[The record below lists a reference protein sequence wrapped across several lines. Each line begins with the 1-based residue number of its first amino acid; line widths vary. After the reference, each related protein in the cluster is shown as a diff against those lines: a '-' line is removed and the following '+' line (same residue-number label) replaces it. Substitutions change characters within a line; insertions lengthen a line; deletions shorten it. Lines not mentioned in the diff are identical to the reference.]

1 MTFSESV
8 KKEFAA
14 EMPRSTCCRRAL
26 AYGLL
31 FDANTDAEGRIWF
44 DTSGEDF
51 AERFAR
57 LLERQFSKNVSCTGI
72 TKAGRK
78 YFRLEFTFASMAEKI
93 SDLSLENAKIKD
105 YIEFKCAECRVS
117 FLRGIFLA
125 RGTLTFSPSN
135 NHLEYRIIHKERADL
150 LADFLTA
157 CGVPPKRTDRERVI
171 GLYFKRGEQIEDNLK
186 LMQANETFF
195 SVINERIEREI
206 KMQENRAVN
215 CESVNILKAV
225 EAAQKQI
232 KAIKAI
238 EKAGLL
244 DKLDSGLYES
254 ARLRLENSDST
265 MNELALLH
273 NPPISKSGLN
283 ARFAKII
290 KIAEQIS
297 KKN

>member
-8 KKEFAA
+8 KKEFAG
-14 EMPRSTCCRRAL
+14 EIPRSTCCRRAL

-31 FDANTDAEGRIWF
+31 FDANTNGGSNISFETNNKEFA
-44 DTSGEDF
+44 DF
-51 AERFAR
+51 FTR
-57 LLERQFSKNVSCTGI
+57 LLERQFSKNVSCSSI

-93 SDLSLENAKIKD
+93 EELSLENAKIKD
-105 YIEFKCAECRVS
+105 YIEFKCAECRVY

-125 RGTLTFSPSN
+125 RGTLTFSPGN
-135 NHLEYRIIHKERADL
+135 NHLEYRIIHRERADF

-157 CGVPPKRTDRERVI
+157 CGVPPKRTERTNVV
-171 GLYFKRGEQIEDNLK
+171 GLYFKRGEQIEDNLN
-186 LMQANETFF
+186 LMQANDTFF
-195 SVINERIEREI
+195 SVMNERIEREI

-232 KAIKAI
+232 KAIKII

-244 DKLDSGLYES
+244 NKLDSGLYES
-254 ARLRLENSDST
+254 AKLRLENSDST

-273 NPPISKSGLN
+273 DPPISKSGLN
-283 ARFAKII
+283 ARFTKIM
-290 KIAEQIS
+290 KIAEQINKRS
-297 KKN
+297 